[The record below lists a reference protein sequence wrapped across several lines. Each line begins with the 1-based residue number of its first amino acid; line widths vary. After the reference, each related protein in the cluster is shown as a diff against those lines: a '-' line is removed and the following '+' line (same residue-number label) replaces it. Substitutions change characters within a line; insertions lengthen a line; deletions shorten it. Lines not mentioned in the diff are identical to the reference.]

1 MSMVWSVETLDR
13 LLDEHVSPPLFSLE
27 GELLRCLVLSVYDAD
42 TITISFVWAG
52 RVWKD
57 KCRLTGID
65 SPELRSKNAKEK
77 EAAVRARDWVRAHIL
92 GKKVWVR
99 CGGWDKYGRL
109 LGTVYPGDRGE
120 DALATSLNEELMLN
134 GLAQPYDGGKKA
146 AFLDA

>member
-1 MSMVWSVETLDR
+1 MSVVWSVETLDG
-13 LLDEHVSPPLFSLE
+13 LLDENVSPPPFSLE
-27 GELLRCLVLSVYDAD
+27 GELLRALVLGVYDAD
-42 TITISFVWAG
+42 TITISFVWEG

-65 SPELRSKNAKEK
+65 SPEIRSKNAKEK
-77 EAAVRARDWVRAHIL
+77 EAAVTARDWLRAQIL

-120 DALATSLNEELMLN
+120 DALNPSLNDDLVSS
-134 GLAQPYDGGKKA
+134 GFAQPYDGGKKA

>member
-1 MSMVWSVETLDR
+1 MSVVWSVETLDA

-27 GELLRCLVLSVYDAD
+27 GELLRALVLGVYDAD
-42 TITISFVWAG
+42 TITISFVWEG

-57 KCRLTGID
+57 KCRLVGID
-65 SPELRSKNAKEK
+65 SPEMRSKNPAEK
-77 EAAVRARDWVRAHIL
+77 EAAVAARDWVRGRVM

-109 LGTVYPGDRGE
+109 LGTVYPGSCAE
-120 DALATSLNEELMLN
+120 DALGTSLNDHLVSS
-134 GLAQPYDGGKKA
+134 GFARPYDGGKKA